1 MRTRPN
7 GLDRYT
13 MHELIFDFD
22 PDDMLKAFVK
32 EVLEGREGHFGS
44 LRRSKGTLRDGR
56 QGCFKGNV

>member
-1 MRTRPN
+1 
-7 GLDRYT
+7 

-22 PDDMLKAFVK
+22 PDDMLKKRFFVK

-44 LRRSKGTLRDGR
+44 LRRSQGTLRDGR